1 MAKARRVLWRIW
13 EMVREVFGDKA
24 YDRYAEHIR
33 THGGEPLTREEF
45 YVSQLQRK
53 YTRPSRCC

>member
-1 MAKARRVLWRIW
+1 MAWLQTILERIW
-13 EMVREVFGDKA
+13 EIAREVFGDKA

-33 THGGEPLTREEF
+33 GQGGTPLTPAEF

-53 YTRPSRCC
+53 YSRPSRCC